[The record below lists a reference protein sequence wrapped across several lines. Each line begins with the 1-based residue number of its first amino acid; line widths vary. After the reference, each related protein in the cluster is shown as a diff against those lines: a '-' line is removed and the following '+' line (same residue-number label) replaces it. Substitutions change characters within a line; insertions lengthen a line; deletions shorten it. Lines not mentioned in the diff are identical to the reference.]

1 MKNCFKS
8 SKQQL
13 ETNNMTRQQSKQ
25 LGTNIGIFFLALG
38 MAILIFPSFKLLAY
52 IATLVNGVLA

>member
-1 MKNCFKS
+1 
-8 SKQQL
+8 
-13 ETNNMTRQQSKQ
+13 MTRQQSKQ